1 MEPVKPPNIEWTH
14 NGRYYDPTLFP
25 SLVASRATEP
35 DKLPLFATDLTRGE
49 YVFVR
54 NWLEHFQRIRIREA
68 EQFVYGFSTD
78 IGTSRT
84 KMLGQLF
91 VDDPFPLLI
100 FDSVIVHEI
109 KNLYGETPLEKDF
122 RAWKEKGNWDGAP
135 YRWVERGLDR
145 FKKREEPVLV
155 WRTLKDAVD
164 GWSVEEYRVYMT
176 FSDVLPELMI
186 GNMTVVEW
194 FDAIR
199 RGDVSVVRE
208 NYKESS
214 VVNVTYKSS
223 QTFKY
228 GRR

>member
-1 MEPVKPPNIEWTH
+1 MEPVNPPNIEWTY
-14 NGRYYDPTLFP
+14 NGRYYDPTLLP
-25 SLVASRATEP
+25 QLVNIGLP
-35 DKLPLFATDLTRGE
+35 DNKLPLFPTDLTRGD
-49 YVFVR
+49 YIFVR
-54 NWLEHFQRIRIREA
+54 NWLEHFQRVRIREA
-68 EQFVYGFSTD
+68 EQLVYGFSTD
-78 IGTSRT
+78 IGTNRT

-109 KNLYGETPLEKDF
+109 KNLYGETPLEQDF
-122 RAWKEKGNWDGAP
+122 RAWKEKGNWDGISMT
-135 YRWVERGLDR
+135 VERGLGR

-155 WRTLKDAVD
+155 WRTLKDAVN